1 MLLQNDRSIAALITV
16 ICLALMVFCLIERQV
31 RQALGPEQAIR
42 GLYSNNHAVRQTGRM
57 VLYHLASL
65 TIRPDTATR
74 PTPHPINRGVQ
85 PHLLELRASTK
96 PDLASAPEWLRTRRG
111 WSMSCGWADAIERH
125 ADGEDLLAVFFRL
138 LDEYRAEA

>member
-31 RQALGPEQAIR
+31 RQALGPEQTIR
-42 GLYSNNHAVRQTGRM
+42 GLYSNNHAVRQTSRM

-74 PTPHPINRGVQ
+74 PTPHPIN
-85 PHLLELRASTK
+85 
-96 PDLASAPEWLRTRRG
+96 
-111 WSMSCGWADAIERH
+111 
-125 ADGEDLLAVFFRL
+125 
-138 LDEYRAEA
+138 